1 MDGDLVLA
9 LLFALRRP
17 RDKILEADGRLAAG
31 STMVPRLWLV
41 LGPMLGVL
49 SFPSSV
55 FCLGA
60 VVRMSQTNFR
70 YCRGRPW
77 RVSIVIGYIHLVPCY
92 TLASRVYYMCIP

>member
-1 MDGDLVLA
+1 MLA

-55 FCLGA
+55 SELLSGCLRRISVIVVAGHGA
-60 VVRMSQTNFR
+60 FLLLSVI
-70 YCRGRPW
+70 
-77 RVSIVIGYIHLVPCY
+77 SI
-92 TLASRVYYMCIP
+92 